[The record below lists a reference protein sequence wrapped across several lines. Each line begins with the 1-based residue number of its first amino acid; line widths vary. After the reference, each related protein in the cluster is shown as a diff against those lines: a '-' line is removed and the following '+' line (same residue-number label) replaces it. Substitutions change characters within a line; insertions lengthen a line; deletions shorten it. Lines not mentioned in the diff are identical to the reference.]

1 MEKVTKEQFI
11 ARLAFLASS
20 VCVYQN
26 QNKPKSLVNIVR
38 NLSCLLESLLGSKM
52 CRTIEPG
59 RGEVS
64 NQQKCCIVNT

>member
-1 MEKVTKEQFI
+1 MENVTKEQFI

-38 NLSCLLESLLGSKM
+38 NLSCLLETLLGSK
-52 CRTIEPG
+52 IAG
-59 RGEVS
+59 QL
-64 NQQKCCIVNT
+64 NQVVVKYLINRSAVL

>member
-20 VCVYQN
+20 ACVYQN

-38 NLSCLLESLLGSKM
+38 NLSCLLESLLWKTKLQDNWTRS
-52 CRTIEPG
+52 
-59 RGEVS
+59 
-64 NQQKCCIVNT
+64 

>member
-20 VCVYQN
+20 ACVYQN

-38 NLSCLLESLLGSKM
+38 NLSCLLESLLGK
-52 CRTIEPG
+52 TKLQD
-59 RGEVS
+59 
-64 NQQKCCIVNT
+64 N